1 MADIVEQYQE
11 ENPTLADLTFRMTQ
25 VLNQSQT
32 QSHESGAQIGIKLDS
47 TNYGLWSQIVEM
59 YISGKDKLGYI
70 NVDILQPQV
79 TDPNFR
85 KWRTENAVVKGWL
98 INSMDPSLISN
109 FIRFPKAK
117 EVWDNIATT
126 YFDGTDTSQVYDL
139 KRQVMRLKQ
148 GEGSIETYYNNLQGL
163 WREIDFRRPNPMKC
177 EVDIQKDNSILQED
191 RVYTFLDGLDD
202 RLDKIRGDVL
212 QIKPFPTVEQ
222 AYVHVRREDLR
233 GGKKSQQQAPLQV
246 LSGEKPNM
254 TAKQKPQAEGGGC
267 THCGNVKHTRETC
280 FKLHGF
286 PELWHELKA
295 KKKRDAGTSEKSGR
309 AALVSTE
316 PQLSLVPHGDSLT
329 STSEPMDLSNSGN
342 NVCALFCS
350 DQENHHGWIIDSGA
364 TNHMTFDPQDFVKS
378 TQPKRTCIVNANGVT
393 YPVTGAGKVALS
405 PSFTLPNTLLVPSL
419 SSKLL
424 SIGQAT
430 EELNCCALIYPNFC
444 LFQDILTKEII
455 GRGTK
460 KEGLY
465 YMDDFSLGR
474 ANNRTKLD
482 PCAVRC
488 IFLGYA
494 THQKGYRCYDPTTR
508 RLYTTMDVTFLESE
522 TFFPKQATHSSLQ
535 GEILSEEPNWKK
547 WPGFEDVSVMG
558 NNEANKAPI
567 AEGQPQ
573 EPMTVSMGNNE
584 APFAEGQPKEPMI
597 VSMEKRKETE
607 EGETRSE
614 LSNPDPL
621 VPYDQSPENTPEVQS
636 LNSFP
641 MNIIDDSIGHKLP
654 LSEDHMNAVLRIL
667 RYLKSAP
674 GRGLMLRKNNHLNI
688 DGYTDA
694 DWAGSAT
701 DRRSTSGYF
710 TFVGGNLV
718 TWRSK
723 KQKVVALSSA
733 EAEFRGMARGLCE
746 LLWLRR
752 LLDEIGYSTNPTMN
766 LFCDNKAAIE
776 IAHNPVQHDRTK
788 HIEVDRH
795 FIKEK
800 LEDQKVQFPFVKSE
814 DQLADILTKAVSSK
828 VFYNSL
834 DKLGIGDIHAPT

>member
-1 MADIVEQYQE
+1 
-11 ENPTLADLTFRMTQ
+11 
-25 VLNQSQT
+25 
-32 QSHESGAQIGIKLDS
+32 
-47 TNYGLWSQIVEM
+47 
-59 YISGKDKLGYI
+59 
-70 NVDILQPQV
+70 
-79 TDPNFR
+79 
-85 KWRTENAVVKGWL
+85 
-98 INSMDPSLISN
+98 
-109 FIRFPKAK
+109 
-117 EVWDNIATT
+117 
-126 YFDGTDTSQVYDL
+126 
-139 KRQVMRLKQ
+139 MRLKQ

-163 WREIDFRRPNPMKC
+163 WREIDSRRPNLMKC
-177 EVDIQKDNSILQED
+177 EVDIQKYNSILQED

-222 AYVHVRREDLR
+222 AYAHVRREDLRHAIMMKKGDTTSGVVMLSR

-350 DQENHHGWIIDSGA
+350 NQENHHGWIIDSGA

-474 ANNRTKLD
+474 ANNVHHTGTKKRQIWLW
-482 PCAVRC
+482 
-488 IFLGYA
+488 
-494 THQKGYRCYDPTTR
+494 HR
-508 RLYTTMDVTFLESE
+508 RLGHPSFGYLKHLFPDLFSNFHESDFRCEICIQAKSHRVPYPISLQKCETPFTLIHSDVWGPAPISISSRFRWFVTFVDGCTRMTWLYLMKNKNDVLGIFQS
-522 TFFPKQATHSSLQ
+522 FHSMIKTQFSAKVQ
-535 GEILSEEPNWKK
+535 IRRSDNGGEYGEILSEEQNWKK
-547 WPGFEDVSVMG
+547 WPCFEDVSVMG

-607 EGETRSE
+607 EGEIRSE

-621 VPYDQSPENTPEVQS
+621 VPYDQSRENTPEVQS

-654 LSEDHMNAVLRIL
+654 FSEDHMNAVLRIL

-694 DWAGSAT
+694 DRAGSAT

-723 KQKVVALSSA
+723 KQKEVALSSA
-733 EAEFRGMARGLCE
+733 EAEFRGMAKGLCE

-752 LLDEIGYSTNPTMN
+752 LPDEIGYSTNPTMN

-776 IAHNPVQHDRTK
+776 IAHSPVQHDRTK

-800 LEDQKVQFPFVKSE
+800 LEDQIVQFPFVKSE